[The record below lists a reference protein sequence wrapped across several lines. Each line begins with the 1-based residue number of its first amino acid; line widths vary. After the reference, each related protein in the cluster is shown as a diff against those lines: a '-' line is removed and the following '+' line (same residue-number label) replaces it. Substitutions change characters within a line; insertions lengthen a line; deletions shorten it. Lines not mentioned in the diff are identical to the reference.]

1 MSARPFGEQAR
12 LRFAA
17 VLVVA
22 AVGTAAALT
31 IGAVRHG
38 QRRAG
43 AVAELQV
50 LRADMFALSQLEWR
64 GVAEGGIDD
73 ELAAEIAER
82 EERFGR
88 RLRQVRSAG
97 ADDGAAHAVE
107 EAGRAYL
114 GAYDELIRRLADGDL
129 EAAEEVDEERVDPA
143 FEELEEAAAA
153 AGVARTS
160 AAGASRVAVAVAG
173 ALVPLCAL
181 GVLAVVRRESRR
193 WAAGELARAER
204 ASARRFEAMVRGAS
218 DLVVVTGADGVVG
231 YASPAAARVL
241 GVDAAEL
248 LGGCV
253 EERVHDADRAAVRD
267 GLREVVSASAG
278 AEATLEYRAL
288 HADGSWR
295 VLEARLH
302 DALGDPAV
310 AGVVWNVRD
319 VTDRRALEGQL
330 AHQAFHDVLT
340 GLANRALLTDRMDQ
354 ALARNDRRGAPVA
367 AVVVDLDGFKDV
379 NDSLGHAAGDDVIAA
394 AAARLR
400 AAVRPGDTVAR
411 LGGDEFALLLEE
423 PSGPAAALEVARR
436 AVRSLAE
443 AVCVAGRE
451 LHLTAS
457 AGVAVSTGTPGA
469 DRAEALVRDADV
481 AMYEAKK
488 RGKNQAVVFEESMR
502 RLVQDRLDLAVDVR
516 AAAARGQIRV
526 LYQPLVDLATG
537 AVAGFEALAR
547 WHHPTRGVVPPATF
561 IPLAE
566 DTGTIGD
573 IGRHVLRTACAQ
585 AAAWTAAGD
594 ADRPV
599 EISVNL
605 SGRQLADEAIVDDVR
620 AALADGGLAPGRLV
634 LEITESAVLEDLTA
648 ATRTLRDLRALGV
661 RIAMDDF
668 GTGYSSLSYLRRL
681 PIDILKIDKSF
692 LDDRAGRGPELFAGV
707 AALGA
712 TLGLLTVAEGV
723 EGLEQ
728 LDQVRTAGCDYGQG
742 YHFARPLTPDDAG
755 ALLTREPAPVLPALV
770 A

>member
-1 MSARPFGEQAR
+1 M
-12 LRFAA
+12 
-17 VLVVA
+17 
-22 AVGTAAALT
+22 
-31 IGAVRHG
+31 
-38 QRRAG
+38 
-43 AVAELQV
+43 
-50 LRADMFALSQLEWR
+50 
-64 GVAEGGIDD
+64 
-73 ELAAEIAER
+73 
-82 EERFGR
+82 
-88 RLRQVRSAG
+88 
-97 ADDGAAHAVE
+97 
-107 EAGRAYL
+107 
-114 GAYDELIRRLADGDL
+114 
-129 EAAEEVDEERVDPA
+129 
-143 FEELEEAAAA
+143 
-153 AGVARTS
+153 
-160 AAGASRVAVAVAG
+160 
-173 ALVPLCAL
+173 
-181 GVLAVVRRESRR
+181 
-193 WAAGELARAER
+193 
-204 ASARRFEAMVRGAS
+204 
-218 DLVVVTGADGVVG
+218 
-231 YASPAAARVL
+231 
-241 GVDAAEL
+241 
-248 LGGCV
+248 
-253 EERVHDADRAAVRD
+253 
-267 GLREVVSASAG
+267 
-278 AEATLEYRAL
+278 
-288 HADGSWR
+288 
-295 VLEARLH
+295 
-302 DALGDPAV
+302 
-310 AGVVWNVRD
+310 
-319 VTDRRALEGQL
+319 
-330 AHQAFHDVLT
+330 
-340 GLANRALLTDRMDQ
+340 
-354 ALARNDRRGAPVA
+354 A

-379 NDSLGHAAGDDVIAA
+379 NDSLGHAAGDEVIAA